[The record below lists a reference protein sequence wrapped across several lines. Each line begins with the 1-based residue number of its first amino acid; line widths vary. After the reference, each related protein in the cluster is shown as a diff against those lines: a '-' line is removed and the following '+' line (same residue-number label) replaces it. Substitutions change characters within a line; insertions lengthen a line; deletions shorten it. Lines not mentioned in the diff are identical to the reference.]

1 MNEWINIFP
10 GGNSN
15 TNLPSSSDADQFGH
29 VIWFNPTTGTIV
41 GKWNQPSM
49 HYTHWRKTDAP
60 DVIGDAFEVWL
71 KKEYPGFST
80 DENYKTDRARLAF
93 AFRAGAAAALK

>member
-1 MNEWINIFP
+1 MNEWNKIFQQHNKEAIP
-10 GGNSN
+10 VM
-15 TNLPSSSDADQFGH
+15 PSASDADQFGH

-41 GKWNQPSM
+41 SKWNQPSM

-60 DVIGDAFEVWL
+60 DVIGDAFEKWITE
-71 KKEYPGFST
+71 KYPGLERGLQSRFS
-80 DENYKTDRARLAF
+80 LAED